1 MYKRQA
7 LTHSSYAN
15 DLRAKELPCNERLEF
30 LGDSVLN
37 LVTAEYLFTKFSHRS
52 EGELT
57 KARASIICEA
67 SCHEIAEELSLG
79 RFLYLGRGE
88 EQSGGRQRVSTLAD
102 ALEAV
107 VAALYLDAGLEEARR
122 FLTPFIEKRVH
133 AVMQELFFKD
143 YKTALQEIV
152 QKNKQETLK
161 YVLTGESGPAHAKHF
176 TVTLYLNS
184 KMCIRDRLT
193 SSGIESSDQC
203 CRCAANERKPD
214 AAESPAHA
222 HRSKSRTAA
231 AVHTCGRSE
240 RRARYARK
248 TSAAPRAP

>member
-1 MYKRQA
+1 MSRSPEAELEQILGHHFSNPSLLTTA

-15 DLRAKELPCNERLEF
+15 DLRSKEIPCNERLEF

-37 LVTAEYLFTKFSHRS
+37 LITAEYLFTKFSHRA

-67 SCHEIAEELSLG
+67 SCHEIAVEISLG
-79 RFLYLGRGE
+79 QFLYLGRGE
-88 EQSGGRQRVSTLAD
+88 EQSGGRQRTSTLAD

-122 FLTPFIEKRVH
+122 FLLPYIEKRVH
-133 AVMQELFFKD
+133 CVMNELFFKD

-152 QKNKQETLK
+152 QKNKQETLR
-161 YVLTGESGPAHAKHF
+161 YVLTDETGPAHAKHF

-184 KMCIRDRLT
+184 NPIATGQGHSKK
-193 SSGIESSDQC
+193 EAEQN
-203 CRCAANERKPD
+203 AAY
-214 AAESPAHA
+214 AALELMGARPVRH
-222 HRSKSRTAA
+222 TQTEGAA
-231 AVHTCGRSE
+231 D
-240 RRARYARK
+240 
-248 TSAAPRAP
+248 